1 MGVHGLTTY
10 LREKKRT
17 LSVTTVLS
25 SSSNNSQ
32 VPIVV
37 DGWSF
42 IYDLYNHSNLPWVY
56 GGEYNEFVQLVKK
69 VVESWIKVGLQVYFV
84 FDGACPDLKFPTVI
98 SRLGQS
104 HVHPAQLFF
113 RTSAS
118 SRSTGR
124 FLSENRIL
132 PPLAY
137 SACIHALETLRS
149 RLGGVG
155 LELHFADE
163 EGDPYA
169 VELAGRLGGYVVGND
184 SDFVILNSDGYRGYI
199 PLDELVWVTAVAE
212 DPIPVNNEDG
222 EFQTVRKPKAKRKV
236 PHNAQNLGGLLPP
249 DDTEDLT
256 LNFVS
261 YSPQTLATHLKIPV
275 SLLPLFGAL
284 VGNDF
289 SKELE
294 SNSRK
299 VQGLFFERSLSLS
312 QRIDKA
318 ASTICSVMSPNN
330 QRRKLKHPVGSVMDL
345 IDRTVNALLARL
357 ASTMGTGEVDAI
369 VEKIVNSALQYAIP
383 KYGGDIT
390 GREGLWPTSVCALHD
405 AEACSFLP
413 MISANVMRQT
423 EKSDQADPHLLEARE
438 KYLDAYRGGLFSPK
452 MMDTLSTGS
461 SWARIF
467 LENPDLETVA
477 RSIGRP
483 IREWIYTILDDT
495 VGLPVSEVEA
505 PDSTR
510 GNDEIEEESDDDELI
525 DVVESDSDDEL
536 EVARRRD
543 YLAPLKGELHRLHSD
558 EISDNEGSQ
567 DDTAT
572 EPPASIISHRLLP
585 QGPRTVTEYLRRG
598 TRIASD
604 VVIVKP
610 LAELLSSISLP
621 KYADENA
628 PPLVLRSEEERFTV
642 FLLSLKSDL
651 PAIRSLPSE
660 CILAILAV
668 RWVVQT
674 LHTRLQ
680 ESNSKEREKERWSK
694 NEARCLLSSFTWSS
708 NETAPLNL
716 ESPPPIEDRNVQLMA
731 QILMALDTIEQ
742 LAQCLLLT
750 DRVPSNAYQL
760 SGLTFHALLTGKIS
774 PPSSLPL
781 GIWEAVEVDLLD
793 SFQEERV
800 KKSRK
805 SHAEKPF
812 MPSPA
817 KKNIQKKG
825 LFTMLG
831 DMDA

>member
-1 MGVHGLTTY
+1 M
-10 LREKKRT
+10 
-17 LSVTTVLS
+17 
-25 SSSNNSQ
+25 
-32 VPIVV
+32 
-37 DGWSF
+37 
-42 IYDLYNHSNLPWVY
+42 
-56 GGEYNEFVQLVKK
+56 
-69 VVESWIKVGLQVYFV
+69 
-84 FDGACPDLKFPTVI
+84 
-98 SRLGQS
+98 
-104 HVHPAQLFF
+104 HPAQLFF
-113 RTSAS
+113 RTSTS

-149 RLGGVG
+149 RLGGIG

-169 VELAGRLGGYVVGND
+169 VELAGRLGGYVLGND

-199 PLDELVWVTAVAE
+199 PLDELVWATAVVE
-212 DPIPVNNEDG
+212 DPTPVNDEEG
-222 EFQTVRKPKAKRKV
+222 EFQTVRKSKRKV
-236 PHNAQNLGGLLPP
+236 PHNFHNIGGLLPP
-249 DDTEDLT
+249 DNAEDLT

-299 VQGLFFERSLSLS
+299 VQALFFERTLTLS
-312 QRIDKA
+312 QRIEKV
-318 ASTICSVMSPNN
+318 ASTIYSVISPNN
-330 QRRKLKHPVGSVMDL
+330 QRRKPKHQVGSVMDL

-357 ASTMGTGEVDAI
+357 APTMGTGEVDAI
-369 VEKIVNSALQYAIP
+369 VEKIVNSTLQYAIP

-405 AEACSFLP
+405 PEACSFLP
-413 MISANVMRQT
+413 LISANVMRQT
-423 EKSDQADPHLLEARE
+423 EKSDQADPNLLEARE
-438 KYLDAYRGGLFSPK
+438 KYLDAYRSGLFSPK
-452 MMDTLSTGS
+452 LMDTLSTGS
-461 SWARIF
+461 SWSRLF

-495 VGLPVSEVEA
+495 VGLPIPDVDTS
-505 PDSTR
+505 DSTR
-510 GNDEIEEESDDDELI
+510 MSNTNDEVEEESDDDELI
-525 DVVESDSDDEL
+525 DVVESDSDN
-536 EVARRRD
+536 EVADGRD

-558 EISDNEGSQ
+558 EASENEGSQ

-572 EPPASIISHRLLP
+572 EPPASIVSHRLLP
-585 QGPRTVTEYLRRG
+585 QGPRSVTEYLRRG

-604 VVIVKP
+604 VITVKP
-610 LAELLSSISLP
+610 LAELLSSISLSE
-621 KYADENA
+621 YANENA
-628 PPLVLRSEEERFTV
+628 PPLVLRSEEERFTI
-642 FLLSLKSDL
+642 FLLALRSDL
-651 PAIRSLPSE
+651 PAVRKLPSGY
-660 CILAILAV
+660 ILAV
-668 RWVVQT
+668 LALRWVVQT
-674 LHTRLQ
+674 LHIRLQ
-680 ESNSKEREKERWSK
+680 ESNNKEREKERWSK
-694 NEARCLLSSFTWSS
+694 NEAHCFLSSFKFVWSS
-708 NETAPLNL
+708 NETIPLKL

-731 QILMALDTIEQ
+731 QILTALDIIEQ

-760 SGLTFHALLTGKIS
+760 SGQTFHALLTGKTP
-774 PPSSLPL
+774 PPSLPSD
-781 GIWEAVEVDLLD
+781 IWEAVEVGLLD

-800 KKSRK
+800 KKSKK
-805 SHAEKPF
+805 SHVEKPLV
-812 MPSPA
+812 PLRA
-817 KKNIQKKG
+817 KIKAKNSQTRG
-825 LFTMLG
+825 LFAMLG

>member
-1 MGVHGLTTY
+1 M
-10 LREKKRT
+10 
-17 LSVTTVLS
+17 
-25 SSSNNSQ
+25 
-32 VPIVV
+32 
-37 DGWSF
+37 
-42 IYDLYNHSNLPWVY
+42 
-56 GGEYNEFVQLVKK
+56 
-69 VVESWIKVGLQVYFV
+69 
-84 FDGACPDLKFPTVI
+84 
-98 SRLGQS
+98 
-104 HVHPAQLFF
+104 HPAQLFF
-113 RTSAS
+113 RTSTS

-155 LELHFADE
+155 PELHFADE

-169 VELAGRLGGYVVGND
+169 VELAGRLGGYVLGND

-199 PLDELVWVTAVAE
+199 PLDELVWVAAVAE
-212 DPIPVNNEDG
+212 DPTPVDDEDG

-236 PHNAQNLGGLLPP
+236 PQNAHDLGGLLPP
-249 DDTEDLT
+249 DDTDGST

-261 YSPQTLATHLKIPV
+261 YSPQALATHLKIPV

-299 VQGLFFERSLSLS
+299 VQGLFFERSLTLS
-312 QRIDKA
+312 QRIDKV
-318 ASTICSVMSPNN
+318 ASTIYFVISNN

-357 ASTMGTGEVDAI
+357 ASTMGTGEVDII
-369 VEKIVNSALQYAIP
+369 VEKIVNSTLQYAIP
-383 KYGGDIT
+383 KYGGDVT

-405 AEACSFLP
+405 PEACSFLP

-423 EKSDQADPHLLEARE
+423 EKSDQADPNLLEARE
-438 KYLDAYRGGLFSPK
+438 KYLDAYRGGLLSPK

-461 SWARIF
+461 SWGRIF

-483 IREWIYTILDDT
+483 IREWIHTILDDT
-495 VGLPVSEVEA
+495 VGLPVPEIEA

-510 GNDEIEEESDDDELI
+510 ESIGNEEESDDDELI
-525 DVVESDSDDEL
+525 DVVESDSDDE
-536 EVARRRD
+536 VTNGRD

-558 EISDNEGSQ
+558 GTSEYEGSQ
-567 DDTAT
+567 NDTAT

-610 LAELLSSISLP
+610 LAELLSSISLSE
-621 KYADENA
+621 YADENA
-628 PPLVLRSEEERFTV
+628 PPLVLRSEEERFTI

-651 PAIRSLPSE
+651 PAVRSLPSKY
-660 CILAILAV
+660 LLAV
-668 RWVVQT
+668 LALRWVVET
-674 LHTRLQ
+674 LHTRWQ

-694 NEARCLLSSFTWSS
+694 NEARCLLSSFAWPSD
-708 NETAPLNL
+708 ETSPLKL

-760 SGLTFHALLTGKIS
+760 SGQTFHAFLTGKTS
-774 PPSSLPL
+774 SPSSLPS
-781 GIWEAVEVDLLD
+781 GIWEAVELDLLD
-793 SFQEERV
+793 SFQEERAKKS
-800 KKSRK
+800 KKSRV
-805 SHAEKPF
+805 EKPSI
-812 MPSPA
+812 PSPA
-817 KKNIQKKG
+817 KIKGNNSQNKG
-825 LFTMLG
+825 LFAMLG
-831 DMDA
+831 DMEA